1 MEKTKK
7 RMPLPLLILMIEA
20 LISVMLVAFVFYK
33 QNDAKKTKEK
43 NAQEA
48 QKQSQEKV
56 EAANKRYAEIEKQLS
71 ELRTKY
77 NQKQTECDSLD
88 MSNPNWFSNKNSC
101 QRQVSDINSQ
111 IVHLETEQFKLKNDS
126 YAVYYTL
133 VEPMSYQ
140 IFYIT
145 GACVFGVSA
154 LAAFIIYLV
163 KGKKTY
169 N

>member
-1 MEKTKK
+1 MEKSKK
-7 RMPLPLLILMIEA
+7 RIPLLLLILMMGG
-20 LISVMLVAFVFYK
+20 LISVILLAFGLYR
-33 QNDAKKTKEK
+33 QSDAKKTNEK

-48 QKQSQEKV
+48 QKQSNEKY
-56 EAANKRYAEIEKQLS
+56 EKANERYAEIDEELS
-71 ELRTKY
+71 DLKAQYEAKL
-77 NQKQTECDSLD
+77 QECDSLNQSD
-88 MSNPNWFSNKNSC
+88 SNWFENINVC
-101 QRQVSDINSQ
+101 QRQASDIDSQ
-111 IVHLETEQFKLKNDS
+111 ITDLETEQFKLKNDS
-126 YAVYYTL
+126 YVVYYTL

-140 IFYIT
+140 IFYII